1 MSEFHTDAG
10 APGSQHSDITPEL
23 RQLAYSILDRLD
35 PAVRGLAARAQAGGA
50 GKCEQVW
57 CPVCALAALI
67 AGEEHPLL
75 NVVAEHSV
83 ALLALVEAMLH
94 NFDDKPPQA
103 DDPPADSASDTRAN
117 VAPEPGRYENITV
130 TVQESGE
137 SESGESESDESD
149 SAEPTD

>member
-10 APGSQHSDITPEL
+10 AAGSQHSDIAPEL

-67 AGEEHPLL
+67 SGEGHPLL

-94 NFDDKPPQA
+94 NLDDKPPQA
-103 DDPPADSASDTRAN
+103 GDPPADSASDPPPN

-130 TVQESGE
+130 TVQES
-137 SESGESESDESD
+137 
-149 SAEPTD
+149 AEPAEPAD